1 MHPRYV
7 ALPATHG
14 ECGYEVLTVVEP
26 FMEAREPARFR
37 PTWQQALGRGL
48 YLGALASVVGVS
60 ASLVAAVAA
69 MTWAAAAPPPLWV
82 WLLLAFGPPV
92 AGAPAALLVGR
103 RLGAAIEDGG
113 IRTGRALEPWSRVV
127 DLRAERR
134 GARTVVSVYLDSG
147 ASVQLA
153 APYSG
158 ELFAADPQ
166 FELKVSTLSHLW
178 RSHRFGGVPS

>member
-1 MHPRYV
+1 MD
-7 ALPATHG
+7 AA
-14 ECGYEVLTVVEP
+14 
-26 FMEAREPARFR
+26 EPARFR

-48 YLGALASVVGVS
+48 YFGTLISVVGVT
-60 ASLVAAVAA
+60 AAVLVAV
-69 MTWAAAAPPPLWV
+69 
-82 WLLLAFGPPV
+82 V
-92 AGAPAALLVGR
+92 AGAPPSWIWLTLTGGPSIAGALGGALLRR
-103 RLGAAIEDGG
+103 RLATEVDADG
-113 IRTGRALEPWSRVV
+113 IRTVTPFGEGVEPWSRVV

-166 FELKVSTLSHLW
+166 FESKVFALSHLW
-178 RSHRFGGVPS
+178 RSHRFGGVPC

>member
-1 MHPRYV
+1 
-7 ALPATHG
+7 
-14 ECGYEVLTVVEP
+14 
-26 FMEAREPARFR
+26 MEAARFR

-48 YLGALASVVGVS
+48 YLGVLAAVVGVT
-60 ASLVAAVAA
+60 AGLLATLVALVW
-69 MTWAAAAPPPLWV
+69 METTAPPHWV
-82 WLLLAFGPPV
+82 WLLLAFGPPG
-92 AGAPAALLVGR
+92 AGVLAAVLLRRRVGTEI
-103 RLGAAIEDGG
+103 GAEG
-113 IRTGRALEPWSRVV
+113 IRTVTPFGAGVAPWNRVV

-147 ASVQLA
+147 TSVQLR

-166 FELKVSTLSHLW
+166 FEMKVFALSHLW